1 MNLSTLDKLSYTL
14 ELSNTLVELSYTLQ
28 WCFHLSCRGYF
39 GGIFSPFFPSLF
51 CFLYWNCILGW
62 SICSCCY
69 CPSHPLPLPHSLWKP
84 VSMSACLFL
93 SIPRKW
99 SREGFFF
106 FFFCQSKVYPLS
118 TVLVHLDCHKGTPF
132 PRLFPL
138 YLGKMLSD
146 SVLERRS
153 VNSEPWYSEI
163 IAQMRSTVVGEFP
176 QDLPLTIAGH

>member
-14 ELSNTLVELSYTLQ
+14 ELSDTLVELSYTLQ

-99 SREGFFF
+99 SREVFFF
-106 FFFCQSKVYPLS
+106 FFFVRVKCIHSQQCLFISIATKVPPSLGSSHYTWERCFLTVFWREGQWILS
-118 TVLVHLDCHKGTPF
+118 HDTVKL
-132 PRLFPL
+132 
-138 YLGKMLSD
+138 
-146 SVLERRS
+146 
-153 VNSEPWYSEI
+153 
-163 IAQMRSTVVGEFP
+163 
-176 QDLPLTIAGH
+176 